1 MKRIFTLLLFIL
13 IAGSGAVAGDGKSNC
28 VSKTLKFVFWP
39 ILPFSRYKNGARAGG
54 PFVLIKANAGN
65 HGPKIK
71 DQSERDFL
79 KDLTID
85 KPMVYADYHKMQPD
99 FKPAAYFDFDIKG
112 SWALAASQ
120 YKKDLDANNAWLKK
134 PRVAYFKWTAR
145 HWLLANMIKYG
156 ADAALIVGVVAL
168 LKDPKRR
175 AALKEW
181 SIKTG
186 QQTNPK
192 MQKFGHDA
200 SNFLKAVGA
209 ECSKAGNAI
218 VEGAKSA
225 GEGAKSTGKKLAKEV
240 RRYIDSRKIQ
250 ARQTPQDGVK

>member
-1 MKRIFTLLLFIL
+1 
-13 IAGSGAVAGDGKSNC
+13 
-28 VSKTLKFVFWP
+28 
-39 ILPFSRYKNGARAGG
+39 
-54 PFVLIKANAGN
+54 
-65 HGPKIK
+65 
-71 DQSERDFL
+71 
-79 KDLTID
+79 
-85 KPMVYADYHKMQPD
+85 
-99 FKPAAYFDFDIKG
+99 
-112 SWALAASQ
+112 
-120 YKKDLDANNAWLKK
+120 
-134 PRVAYFKWTAR
+134 
-145 HWLLANMIKYG
+145 MIKYG

-200 SNFLKAVGA
+200 SKILKAVGA
-209 ECSKAGNAI
+209 ECSKASNAI

-240 RRYIDSRKIQ
+240 RRYIDSRKIK